1 MGRRADRI
9 DETTIAVLVGID
21 DAEDPRQAWG
31 AVKRRIETLRE
42 AGDEVPEALVIAERR
57 LVTELMAESQ
67 GR

>member
-9 DETTIAVLVGID
+9 DEQTIEILVGLD

-31 AVKRRIETLRE
+31 QVKRRIEALRE
-42 AGDEVPEALVIAERR
+42 AGREVPEALVIAERQ
-57 LVTELMAESQ
+57 LMTELMAASQ